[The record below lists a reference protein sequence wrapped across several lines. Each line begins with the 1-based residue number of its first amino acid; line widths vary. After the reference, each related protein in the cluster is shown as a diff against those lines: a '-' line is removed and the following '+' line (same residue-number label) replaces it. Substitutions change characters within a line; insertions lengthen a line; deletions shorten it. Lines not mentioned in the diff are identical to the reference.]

1 MIKGRYD
8 KNMTI
13 KDLTQRAVEVRELYD
28 QLNYKN
34 HGVKWNEERLM
45 AGFVGDVGDLSKIIM
60 AKAGV
65 RVIDDVDAK
74 LVHEL
79 SDCLWSL
86 LVLANKYDINM
97 EEAFTKSMD
106 ALELRVNKALASETP
121 IN

>member
-1 MIKGRYD
+1 
-8 KNMTI
+8 MTI
-13 KDLTQRAVEVRELYD
+13 QEMTERAVKVRELYD
-28 QLNYKN
+28 QLNLKN
-34 HGVKWNEERLM
+34 HGIKWNEERLM

-60 AKAGV
+60 GKAGV

-86 LVLANKYDINM
+86 LVLADRYGIEM
-97 EEAFTKSMD
+97 EEAFTRSMD
-106 ALELRVNKALASETP
+106 ALEVRANKAIASGVP